1 MKNHIPG
8 KLEKSLAGFKFPTEI
23 NNEHPIIYRMDW
35 HNVSDPSYYL
45 ALYKDGQVAGG
56 VYLNQPGGEK
66 ASAITENGIIS
77 PNQWYAIKL
86 IWSSGN
92 KLKIYVNNDLK
103 ATSKENPIG
112 NIRSGDDPLRIG
124 CGYQGRY
131 GWFYFQ
137 GILDEISISK

>member
-103 ATSKENPIG
+103 ATSG
-112 NIRSGDDPLRIG
+112 NTLTLDKWNALVQRVSG
-124 CGYQGRY
+124 
-131 GWFYFQ
+131 
-137 GILDEISISK
+137 ISTDINGNVSINTNKITDL